1 MPLISQEE
9 NLKTWAE
16 KRDSLLSEVS
26 ILEGEKQRL
35 VKENRELAQSGLA
48 IENRL
53 SYLQGQI
60 EEFEKKE
67 KEFALLTSKE
77 SAALES
83 HKTFLETEV
92 SNLSKMVTVLSSQK
106 DALSKDIE
114 LLVVVK
120 DSAEARTILLNEV
133 VERVSL
139 ISEKNATVVEG
150 FFETIKKG
158 SQEIV
163 DINNKNVAAT
173 NLVLDKLPAML
184 LELQRH
190 KLIRERI

>member
-173 NLVLDKLPAML
+173 NLVLEKLPAML